1 MQTVATVTSITI
13 SKQNQI
19 EKTTKRSMLN
29 ARSFFACT
37 LRLLPQTEVLVM
49 GGVQNQKQS
58 KKCEV
63 YSLQTDEWRALPD
76 LNVARGSASA
86 CSRAN
91 RFLYCIGGYTNEEE
105 GSRLLD
111 CIEMLDLDAS

>member
-1 MQTVATVTSITI
+1 
-13 SKQNQI
+13 
-19 EKTTKRSMLN
+19 MLN

-86 CSRAN
+86 CILAN